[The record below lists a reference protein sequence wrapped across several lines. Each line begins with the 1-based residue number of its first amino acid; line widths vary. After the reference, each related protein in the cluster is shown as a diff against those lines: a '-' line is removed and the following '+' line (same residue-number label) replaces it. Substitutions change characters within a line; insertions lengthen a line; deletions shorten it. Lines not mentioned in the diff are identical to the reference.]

1 MVYSL
6 LATCKARGI
15 DERAWLEDVLRRML
29 TLHALQASPA
39 WVSVEGDFDMG
50 CRLFTGS
57 GREDGECRAI

>member
-29 TLHALQASPA
+29 TFETPKMDDAAFEKQKDRYL
-39 WVSVEGDFDMG
+39 
-50 CRLFTGS
+50 RKS
-57 GREDGECRAI
+57 GAYTTHSTRQTA